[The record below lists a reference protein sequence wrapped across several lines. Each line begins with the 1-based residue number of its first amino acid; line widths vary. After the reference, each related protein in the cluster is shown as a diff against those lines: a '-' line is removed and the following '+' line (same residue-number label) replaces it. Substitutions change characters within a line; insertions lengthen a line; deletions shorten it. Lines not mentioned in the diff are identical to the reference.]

1 MVDSVLSQS
10 TGGKKT
16 IDLILKFVWLE
27 MSVFSLLEV
36 TVLYS

>member
-1 MVDSVLSQS
+1 MLDSVLSQS
-10 TGGKKT
+10 TGGKKKM
-16 IDLILKFVWLE
+16 DLILKFVWLE